1 MTTAPKTDAAH
12 PLEPEHAATRPAP
25 ALGGPPPR
33 TAPPRRT
40 PPPLRAV
47 PAAPAKEAPR
57 VEFHRHS
64 AVGAELGYIAQAI
77 RGGALSGDGSFTERC
92 QALLAAEL
100 APTSG
105 TPAPKVLLTTSCT
118 TALEMAALLV
128 RGPGERGGEV
138 ILPSFTFVS
147 TANAFVMHGFTPVFV
162 DVSERDGNID
172 PEHIARALTSRTRAI
187 VPVHYGGIPCDM
199 DAILSIARPRGI
211 AIVEDAAQALHSRY
225 RGRSAGTI
233 GDLGCFSFHDTKNI
247 ACGEGGALTI
257 NRREHVDRAQH
268 LRDKGTN
275 RSRYLRGQVDKYT
288 WVDLGGSYLPS
299 ELSAAYLLAQLESAE
314 RIHAQRAAIC
324 ARYREGLIELE
335 RAGCLRLAHP
345 SPDVQGNSH
354 IFWILLSGL
363 EERSLLTTY
372 LAQRGI
378 DARSHYVALHLA
390 PMGRRWGRG
399 PGSLP
404 VTERLADGLLRLPL
418 HPRVTSSDADRVIDA
433 IHGFFRR
440 PSRTKRSA

>member
-1 MTTAPKTDAAH
+1 MSTAAK
-12 PLEPEHAATRPAP
+12 PAP
-25 ALGGPPPR
+25 R
-33 TAPPRRT
+33 I
-40 PPPLRAV
+40 
-47 PAAPAKEAPR
+47 
-57 VEFHRHS
+57 EFHRHF
-64 AVGAELGYIAQAI
+64 AAGAELGYIAQAI

-118 TALEMAALLV
+118 TSLEMAALLV
-128 RGPGERGGEV
+128 RGSAADPGEV

-147 TANAFVMHGFTPVFV
+147 TANAFVVHGFTPVFV

-172 PEHIARALTSRTRAI
+172 PEGIARALSSRTRAI

-225 RGRSAGTI
+225 RGRSAGTM

-247 ACGEGGALTI
+247 ACGEGGALAI
-257 NRREHVDRAQH
+257 NRRDYVDRAQH

-288 WVDLGGSYLPS
+288 WVDVGGSYLPS
-299 ELSAAYLLAQLESAE
+299 ELSAAYLLAQLESAD

-345 SPDVQGNSH
+345 SPDVTGNSH

-363 EERSLLTTY
+363 EERALLTSY

-418 HPRVTSSDADRVIDA
+418 HPRITPGEVDRVIEA

-440 PSRTKRSA
+440 PPRTKRA